1 MSVPDFPD
9 QLARRA
15 SLAGMTLSAALAAQL
30 EAYCRLL
37 AHWNG
42 RINLTALPLDPMTDQ
57 AIDRLL
63 IEPLAAAR
71 HLSTDAPV
79 WFDLGSGGG
88 SPAIPMKLARPAGL
102 LTMVESKERKAA
114 FLREAVRVLHLD
126 NTSVEGQRIEAL
138 AADNALEG
146 TVDLITIRAVRLDPI
161 LFGAIRALLRF
172 RGQVLLF
179 GVKRTDRPVPRGFEA
194 VDTHSASGCGDS
206 ALLVLERRT

>member
-1 MSVPDFPD
+1 MSAPDFLD
-9 QLARRA
+9 QLASRA
-15 SLAGMTLSAALAAQL
+15 SLAGITLSAALAGQL

-37 AHWNG
+37 AHWND

-71 HLSTDAPV
+71 YLSIEAPV

-114 FLREAVRVLHLD
+114 FLREAVRVLHMD
-126 NTSVEGQRIEAL
+126 NTSVEAQRIEAL
-138 AADNALEG
+138 AADNGLAG
-146 TVDLITIRAVRLDPI
+146 TVDLITVRAVRLDPI

-172 RGQVLLF
+172 RGQVLFF
-179 GVKRTDRPVPRGFEA
+179 GMKRTDWLVPPGFEE
-194 VDTHSASGCGDS
+194 VDTHSALCRLLKTQPERSAGC
-206 ALLVLERRT
+206 